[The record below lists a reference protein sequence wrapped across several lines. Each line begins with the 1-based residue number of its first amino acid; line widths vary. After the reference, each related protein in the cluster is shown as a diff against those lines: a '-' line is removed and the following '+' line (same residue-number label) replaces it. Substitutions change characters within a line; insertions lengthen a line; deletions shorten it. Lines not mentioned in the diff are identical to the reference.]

1 MRRIFPSNFWLFKDF
16 LNKQNVLSILTIS
29 NKTEVKLQPKL
40 SNGVLKILDLKVD
53 WKQKYAYLD
62 RKVIQI

>member
-1 MRRIFPSNFWLFKDF
+1 MRRIFPSNFWFFKDF

-53 WKQKYAYLD
+53 
-62 RKVIQI
+62 